1 MRKIKFKNIT
11 IINQLISHDDIIYL
25 RNYLDGCTF
34 NKDDNNPNE
43 FINVSDVRCTQI
55 LQDAQNSLKSCIE
68 EEFRCQI
75 SNEGIGTVVRF
86 SVGWELPY
94 HCDQWSSLPTYSGG
108 ATRDISS
115 IIYLSDDFSG
125 GELEFPDIGMI
136 VEPSAGS
143 AIFFTGNEEYMHRVR
158 PVISGSR
165 MTCTGF
171 WSILSN
177 HDHVSIPPTAAVS
190 V

>member
-1 MRKIKFKNIT
+1 MRKIKFRNIT
-11 IINQLISHDDIIYL
+11 IISQLISHDDIIYL
-25 RNYLDGCTF
+25 RNHLDGCIF

-43 FINVSDVRCTQI
+43 FVDVSDGRCTQI
-55 LQDAQNSLKSCIE
+55 LQNAQNSLKSCIE
-68 EEFRCQI
+68 EEFQCCI
-75 SNEGIGTVVRF
+75 SNEGIGTVVKF

-136 VEPSAGS
+136 IEPSAGS
-143 AIFFTGNEEYMHRVR
+143 AIFFTGTEEYMHRVK
-158 PVISGSR
+158 PVISGTR

-171 WSILSN
+171 WTMLHD
-177 HDHVSIPPTAAVS
+177 HDHVSIPTSTNVQ